1 MKQQNI
7 VVDMNNKPLILDC
20 TIRDGGIINDFD
32 FTLDFVKDCIETV
45 EKSACDYCE
54 VGYIQDKEFVM
65 SYDNFWSN
73 IDIVEL
79 SKIIQRPKIK
89 LSVMGD
95 IGKFSSN
102 IIPEKTSDIIVD
114 LIRVAGPKEKL
125 KEMLRMTSEISAKGY
140 ETAINLM
147 FSSHHTDSDW
157 QEVVDTFNNSIFKP
171 TFVYFADS
179 FGNLK
184 PKEISKI
191 VKFLKSISNVRVGFH
206 GHNHLQLAFA
216 NTLAATEEKVE
227 IVDSTI
233 WGMGKGPG
241 NLPTELLLGYYDY
254 DLKHINLFIENQMK
268 ELHEKFE
275 WGYLHK
281 YLICGLHNAS
291 PRYGE
296 FITRDKESSLD
307 DLVNIVT
314 KKTLTD
320 RKSYKKDI
328 SNTKITAIVPI
339 KLKNERLA
347 DKNIKLLGDKPLCH
361 YIFETL
367 LAVKKNYENL
377 EIFVY
382 CSDERFKEYLLPGI
396 NFLKREKDLD
406 QNSTNYTDIFSSF
419 IKKVDSDLY
428 LYTHATSPFIKPESI
443 SNAINKVLIEGYDS
457 SFSVLK
463 KNVFYWS
470 NEASNYN
477 LKDVPRTQDVDPI
490 FEETSGFYIYKKQVF
505 EKTKTR
511 IGETPFLYCVDKMEA
526 IDIDEKSDFEMAQRI
541 LKEKNYEGI

>member
-1 MKQQNI
+1 MSK
-7 VVDMNNKPLILDC
+7 KPLILDC

-32 FTLDFVKDCIETV
+32 FTTDFVKQCIETV
-45 EKSACDYCE
+45 EKSGCDYCE
-54 VGYIQDKEFVM
+54 VGYIHDKEFVM
-65 SYDNFWSN
+65 SYDNFWKN
-73 IDIVEL
+73 IDIIEL
-79 SKIIQRPKIK
+79 SKIIQKPKIK

-95 IGKFSSN
+95 MGKFSSN
-102 IIPEKTSDIIVD
+102 LIPEKTSSIVVD

-125 KEMLRMTSEISAKGY
+125 KEMLDLAGEISLKGY
-140 ETAINLM
+140 ETAVNLM
-147 FSSHHTDSDW
+147 FSSHYTDLDW
-157 QEVVDTFNNSIFKP
+157 REIVSTFNRSRFKP

-184 PKEISKI
+184 PNEIPTI
-191 VKFLKSISNVRVGFH
+191 VKHLKSIDNIKVGFH

-216 NTLAATEEKVE
+216 NTLAAIEKSVD

-254 DLKHINLFIENQMK
+254 DLKHVNRFIETKMK
-268 ELHEKFE
+268 ELHKKYE

-296 FITRDKESSLD
+296 FIMRDKSSSLD
-307 DLVNIVT
+307 DVVKSITEKRLVN
-314 KKTLTD
+314 

-328 SNTKITAIVPI
+328 SNTRITAIIPI

-347 DKNIKLLGDKPLCH
+347 DKNIKLLGNKPLCH

-367 LAVKKNYENL
+367 LEVKKQYKNL

-382 CSDERFKEYLLPGI
+382 CSDEGFKKFLLPGI
-396 NFLKREKDLD
+396 GFLKREKSLD
-406 QNSTNYTDIFSSF
+406 QNCTNYTDIFSSF

-443 SNAINKVLIEGYDS
+443 SNAINKVLVEGYDS

-463 KNVFYWS
+463 KNVFYWT
-470 NEASNYN
+470 NETSNYN
-477 LKDVPRTQDVDPI
+477 LKSVPRTQDVEPI
-490 FEETSGFYIYKKQVF
+490 FVETSGFYVYKKEVF
-505 EKTKTR
+505 EKMQTR
-511 IGETPFLYCVDKMEA
+511 IGETPFLYCIDEIEGV
-526 IDIDEKSDFEMAQRI
+526 DIDEKDDFEVAQHI
-541 LKEKNYEGI
+541 LADIKGLDK